1 MKKHTFIS
9 LMLLFS
15 CAVKGPPSGGPPDL
29 SSPYIKDTH
38 PLNGSTHI
46 SKNENIEINFNE
58 MIDPNSIKSSI
69 VIIPEIIVK
78 MNSYGKKIHIKPVQ
92 GWPENSEFKIKIKRS
107 ISDYQGN
114 KMKSGKILTYSTS
127 NSISM
132 GTIKGALFNTDS
144 LKYCTVALFKVNN
157 NELKFYASIEND
169 INNKFEFNNIEE
181 GEFII
186 IALMHEIRNI
196 YEDIR
201 LYSYGLFPNKIVI
214 DDKKSKIDNVDIY
227 ISYPSVKEKIVSIN
241 MINKF
246 FGEILLTNN
255 EKIILINNN
264 VKTNFSD
271 FSSYAFFDSSVDSLN
286 ILFNTN
292 NYIESYKIEGQYKLN
307 NSIIDSLP
315 PKIADSY
322 FKNNEYHMEFSEPI
336 KINSNLSPFIGLNS
350 IGDSIY
356 FSYEHMEPKIIIIKD
371 ILDNYTNII
380 INNSSITDYSDMNIQ
395 LIDNKLAINQFP
407 NTINKYGN
415 IYGNVIYKGDNNI
428 VVEIIDI
435 KSKETKRVKADQLGD
450 FFIQNVKS
458 NKYMIWAYEDI
469 NSISDYYFNGTLD
482 PLKLSARFGIYN
494 EVIEIR
500 ANWDIEGIMITIEQ
514 YDE

>member
-1 MKKHTFIS
+1 
-9 LMLLFS
+9 
-15 CAVKGPPSGGPPDL
+15 
-29 SSPYIKDTH
+29 
-38 PLNGSTHI
+38 
-46 SKNENIEINFNE
+46 
-58 MIDPNSIKSSI
+58 
-69 VIIPEIIVK
+69 
-78 MNSYGKKIHIKPVQ
+78 
-92 GWPENSEFKIKIKRS
+92 
-107 ISDYQGN
+107 N

-286 ILFNTN
+286 IL
-292 NYIESYKIEGQYKLN
+292 
-307 NSIIDSLP
+307 
-315 PKIADSY
+315 
-322 FKNNEYHMEFSEPI
+322 
-336 KINSNLSPFIGLNS
+336 
-350 IGDSIY
+350 
-356 FSYEHMEPKIIIIKD
+356 
-371 ILDNYTNII
+371 
-380 INNSSITDYSDMNIQ
+380 
-395 LIDNKLAINQFP
+395 
-407 NTINKYGN
+407 
-415 IYGNVIYKGDNNI
+415 
-428 VVEIIDI
+428 
-435 KSKETKRVKADQLGD
+435 
-450 FFIQNVKS
+450 
-458 NKYMIWAYEDI
+458 
-469 NSISDYYFNGTLD
+469 
-482 PLKLSARFGIYN
+482 
-494 EVIEIR
+494 
-500 ANWDIEGIMITIEQ
+500 
-514 YDE
+514 